1 MYHVF
6 TYVSCTAWLHYVFS
20 NPLRNAWS
28 PLKGYSLHLVLG
40 TLASA
45 GSLYLMTTPCGN
57 MERSYIHMCVW
68 VSGVG
73 DTHQLHYT
81 HILHTWF
88 LLGRTSPNLVCISLR
103 SELPRCCEIW
113 FFLFLAFCL
122 SCLPSTKPAKQTYIY
137 LHITTCTS
145 YKWFNIQKM
154 YIFVSTCTS
163 VRITRAL
170 LSTYLAHN
178 VAMHVLP

>member
-1 MYHVF
+1 MHHIF
-6 TYVSCTAWLHYVFS
+6 TYVSCTEWLHYVYS
-20 NPLRNAWS
+20 KHLRNAWS

-57 MERSYIHMCVW
+57 MERSYIHIPVW
-68 VSGVG
+68 MSGVG
-73 DTHQLHYT
+73 DTYHLDYT

-113 FFLFLAFCL
+113 FFLLLAFCL
-122 SCLPSTKPAKQTYIY
+122 SCLPSTKPVKQ
-137 LHITTCTS
+137 
-145 YKWFNIQKM
+145 M
-154 YIFVSTCTS
+154 
-163 VRITRAL
+163 
-170 LSTYLAHN
+170 
-178 VAMHVLP
+178 